1 MESTTSLK
9 NEYWST
15 AREPWPSLLFILP
28 FLIVYEVGALV
39 HAQVPASRN
48 GADLWL
54 RQFGGESGIGL
65 DWIFPLLAPLLLLTW
80 QFIARRPWKWN
91 IETLSGMFAES
102 LLFAMLLVLLGQ
114 FIAIVF
120 PLPSASLSMRMETL
134 PLVST
139 NQFPRTFSFLGAG
152 IYEEMLFRLTIMP
165 LIFLSLRLAQFPKPA
180 ATVTAVIGSSALFAI
195 AHYVQSP
202 ALFAPGEIW
211 QAIQLILNYEEYWF
225 SFTFRFLAGVLFAV
239 LFWFRGFGI
248 AVGCHILYDLFVGV
262 VLAGV

>member
-1 MESTTSLK
+1 MDPTTSLK
-9 NEYWST
+9 SEYWST

-28 FLIVYEVGALV
+28 FLIVYEVGALI
-39 HAQVPASRN
+39 HAQVPTSRN

-54 RQFGGESGIGL
+54 RQFGGGAGFEF
-65 DWIFPLLAPLLLLTW
+65 DWIFPLLAPLFLIGW
-80 QFIARRPWKWN
+80 QLVGRRPWKWN

-114 FIAIVF
+114 MVAVAF
-120 PLPSASLSMRMETL
+120 PLPAVSLELDMRPLPTASTSNL
-134 PLVST
+134 P
-139 NQFPRTFSFLGAG
+139 RIFSFLGAG
-152 IYEEMLFRLTIMP
+152 IYEEMLFRLTILP
-165 LIFLSLRLAQFPKPA
+165 LIFFGLRIGQFPKRPA
-180 ATVTAVIGSSALFAI
+180 AVIAVIGSSSLFAI

-211 QAIQLILNYEEYWF
+211 TAIQYVSNHSDLWF
-225 SFTFRFLAGVLFAV
+225 SFTFRFLAGVLFSV

-262 VLAGV
+262 LLAGI